1 MLEERLAAKTGAA
14 FTENQRNNAR
24 FAIMKKR
31 KLFEK
36 PLTRGQALIAQ
47 PNSFWETNSG
57 RILNSPRF
65 QNILKRTTNK
75 EPRFQI
81 GFGPKS
87 IDPGQAQFN
96 ALRVKKGNKY
106 YGNLN
111 VWSSPKLM
119 ENIRK
124 SKNLTSLQQEALR
137 RMIRSVKLNKN
148 GAPRIGKNRIKLT
161 SKLMSITNNA
171 ALKNAIKKQIE
182 EEAARA
188 AYTSQSSNVPNSN
201 GTRPKIPNTPVSSS
215 SNNNASAAYKS
226 HLSNYGNY

>member
-1 MLEERLAAKTGAA
+1 MLEQRLAKKTGEA

-24 FAIMKKR
+24 FAIMEKR

-57 RILNSPRF
+57 RLLNSPRF

-87 IDPGQAQFN
+87 IDPGKAQFN
-96 ALRVKKGNKY
+96 AFRMKKGNKY

-111 VWSSPKLM
+111 VWSSPKLV

-124 SKNLTSLQQEALR
+124 SKNLTSLQQEALS

-188 AYTSQSSNVPNSN
+188 AYTSQSSNSN
-201 GTRPKIPNTPVSSS
+201 GARPKIPNTPVSSS
-215 SNNNASAAYKS
+215 SNNNARTAYKS

>member
-1 MLEERLAAKTGAA
+1 MLEQRLAKKTGAA

-24 FAIMKKR
+24 FAIMEKR

-57 RILNSPRF
+57 RLLNSPRF

-148 GAPRIGKNRIKLT
+148 GAPRNGRNRIKLT
-161 SKLMSITNNA
+161 SKLMNITNNA
-171 ALKNAIKKQIE
+171 NLKNAIKKQIE

-188 AYTSQSSNVPNSN
+188 SYTSQSSNVPNSN
-201 GTRPKIPNTPVSSS
+201 GAKPNTPVISR
-215 SNNNASAAYKS
+215 SNNNARTAYQS
-226 HLSNYGNY
+226 HRNNYGN